1 MAQVVIILGS
11 KSDVKVV
18 EESGMLD
25 ILNESG
31 VDWELSVI
39 SAHRNPGELAD
50 YCRKKE
56 EEAFVFIGVAGM
68 AAALPGNIA
77 AYTQGKKLVIGV
89 PLPSREMPD
98 AMDALLSMVRMP
110 SGRPV
115 AVCGTGE
122 TGLCNS
128 AILTCQII
136 ALYDS
141 KDEDRFSRL
150 MLKTNPPAQIA
161 LMSSERR

>member
-1 MAQVVIILGS
+1 MAEVVIILGS
-11 KSDVKVV
+11 KSDRQIV

-39 SAHRNPGELAD
+39 SAHRNPKELAN
-50 YCRKKE
+50 YCREKVD
-56 EEAFVFIGVAGM
+56 EAFVFIGVASM
-68 AAALPGNIA
+68 SAALPGSIA

-89 PLPSREMPD
+89 PLPSPEFPD

-115 AVCGTGE
+115 AVVGIGKA
-122 TGLCNS
+122 GLRNA
-128 AILTCQII
+128 AILACQVI
-136 ALYDS
+136 ALGDS
-141 KDEDRFSRL
+141 EMGDRFFQ
-150 MLKTNPPAQIA
+150 MMDKTNPPAQIA